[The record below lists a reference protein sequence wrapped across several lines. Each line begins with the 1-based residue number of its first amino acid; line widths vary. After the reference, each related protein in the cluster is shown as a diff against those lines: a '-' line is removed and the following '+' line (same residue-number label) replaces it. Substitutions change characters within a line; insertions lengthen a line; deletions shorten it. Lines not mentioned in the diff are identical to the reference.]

1 MNYCIVA
8 FGVILFI
15 AVFQWIIDGRKNY
28 HGPHLDVE
36 GLTKGAVEGITGIEG
51 EASDS
56 GTVTEVEPTSKE
68 ARVLE

>member
-28 HGPHLDVE
+28 HGPHLDVG
-36 GLTKGAVEGITGIEG
+36 GLTKGAVEGITGIDGEG
-51 EASDS
+51 SES
-56 GTVTEVEPTSKE
+56 GTVTEAQAVSKE
-68 ARVLE
+68 SRVVE